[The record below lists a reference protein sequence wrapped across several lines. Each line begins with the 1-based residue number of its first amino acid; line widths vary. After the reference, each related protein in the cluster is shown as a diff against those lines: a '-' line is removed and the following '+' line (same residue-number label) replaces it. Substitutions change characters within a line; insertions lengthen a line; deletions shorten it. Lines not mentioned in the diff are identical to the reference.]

1 MLNRSDHYISWSW
14 LIWAKLPTNLPL
26 LNTCWVQFP
35 NYANEPYIN
44 SLNQDAA
51 QLEMG
56 HATSFLTFSSSL
68 HSPASREAEGGA
80 FSSLGRKGENER
92 EGETEKATPS
102 ERATT
107 MEPFSRWSGL
117 QKAYPPLLPGIMM
130 TVFTM
135 VESVVASPVSEENSI
150 NRTDCEKI
158 SFVVAKY
165 VTK

>member
-1 MLNRSDHYISWSW
+1 M
-14 LIWAKLPTNLPL
+14 K
-26 LNTCWVQFP
+26 
-35 NYANEPYIN
+35 
-44 SLNQDAA
+44 QDAA

-56 HATSFLTFSSSL
+56 HATSFLTFSSYL
-68 HSPASREAEGGA
+68 RSPASSEAEGGRGLLL
-80 FSSLGRKGENER
+80 SWEERGER
-92 EGETEKATPS
+92 EGERDRESHT